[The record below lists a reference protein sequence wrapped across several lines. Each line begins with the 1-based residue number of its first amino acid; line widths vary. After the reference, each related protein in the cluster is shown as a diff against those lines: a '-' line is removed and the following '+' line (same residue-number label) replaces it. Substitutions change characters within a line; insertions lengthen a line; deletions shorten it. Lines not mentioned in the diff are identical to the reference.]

1 MAECNRSPILNSS
14 FLDASCHRNNSVA
27 SVPLS
32 HSTHFPEFEALAKVE
47 RKNGSGRNEVGQ
59 LPSQFGERV

>member
-1 MAECNRSPILNSS
+1 MPRVIETTLWHQSLLATVHIS
-14 FLDASCHRNNSVA
+14 
-27 SVPLS
+27 
-32 HSTHFPEFEALAKVE
+32 PEFEALAKVE